1 MNSRVVPDEDPKK
14 NNTIKT
20 LFWIVLSSVVDHHLI
35 VKEKPV
41 EERLTQIIIH
51 AHAIKAEKCHQALS
65 EAVKNI
71 SILVLAG

>member
-1 MNSRVVPDEDPKK
+1 MASDEYPER

-20 LFWIVLSSVVDHHLI
+20 LFLIVLSSVVDHHLI

-51 AHAIKAEKCHQALS
+51 AHAIKAEKCHQALY